1 MTQRHELRWGGFAGL
16 GFIVLAAVA
25 ALLPGV
31 PPKVTAGTDAIMG
44 YVSDVRSQM
53 LLAALLQAAA
63 AGLVIWFA
71 PAFAEAIRGSW

>member
-1 MTQRHELRWGGFAGL
+1 
-16 GFIVLAAVA
+16 
-25 ALLPGV
+25 
-31 PPKVTAGTDAIMG
+31 MG